1 MYSKYNCN
9 GKFQVS
15 VLKIDLSNPFL
26 YLFFFKMIKLL
37 KWVTFSHINSCNKD
51 IPYLGLNAPI
61 IVFSQRGWVAGLPW
75 EIRQF

>member
-15 VLKIDLSNPFL
+15 AIKLISATLCFI
-26 YLFFFKMIKLL
+26 YFFKMIKLL
-37 KWVTFSHINSCNKD
+37 KWVTFSHINFCNKD

-61 IVFSQRGWVAGLPW
+61 NVFSQRGWVAGLPW